1 MADKAQ
7 IESDDVAAV
16 RVRKTGERDIKER
29 KTSIDDLRALRSTA
43 GEVTE
48 CFKNSNRRPHVFPKQ
63 VCNDQGVEEVSEIQ
77 KGCNSCSPDKM
88 RLWTPTAIH
97 VD

>member
-16 RVRKTGERDIKER
+16 RVRKTGERDIRER
-29 KTSIDDLRALRSTA
+29 KTSIEDLRVLRSAA

-48 CFKNSNRRPHVFPKQ
+48 CFKNSSRRPHVFPKQ
-63 VCNDQGVEEVSEIQ
+63 VYNDQEVEKVSEIQ
-77 KGCNSCSPDKM
+77 KGCNSCSLDKM
-88 RLWTPTAIH
+88 CLWTPTAVH
-97 VD
+97 AD